1 MFKKIKE
8 LLSDKKGEAIIG
20 FVIVLIFIILVAA
33 PYVKK
38 LGKTTSSGVSNL
50 NDQMETTLN
59 E

>member
-1 MFKKIKE
+1 MLKKAKE

-33 PYVKK
+33 PHVKN